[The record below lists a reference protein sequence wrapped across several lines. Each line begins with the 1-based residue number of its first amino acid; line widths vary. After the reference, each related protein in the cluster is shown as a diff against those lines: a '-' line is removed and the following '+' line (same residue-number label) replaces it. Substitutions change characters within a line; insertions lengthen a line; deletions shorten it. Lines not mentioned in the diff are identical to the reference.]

1 MWVSSGFWSKVCD
14 YNAVQS
20 PLQVP
25 NPPWKPPWK
34 IRSHLTPDFA
44 FLNPGQFS
52 EDRFHCFAQFHVIEN
67 CKDSPS
73 SVLAGTG
80 KDSYNKLIQVGC
92 FLFKLPPLSSTVG
105 GDAYD
110 PASRDHFGDDVE
122 TNLSSQSLFLEG
134 PSTCTCTV
142 QARKHPSPSRLSG
155 RQGAYSTRP
164 GAAVGSETQR
174 HGSFSGSLALR
185 SRHSGLHVLVYNL

>member
-1 MWVSSGFWSKVCD
+1 MWVSAGFWSKVCD

-73 SVLAGTG
+73 IVLAGTG

-122 TNLSSQSLFLEG
+122 TNLSSQSKSF
-134 PSTCTCTV
+134 
-142 QARKHPSPSRLSG
+142 SRGSEYMYM
-155 RQGAYSTRP
+155 YSASEKTSKSIQT
-164 GAAVGSETQR
+164 VGSPGGLQYP
-174 HGSFSGSLALR
+174 SGGCR
-185 SRHSGLHVLVYNL
+185 WF